1 MKTRKNRVIRDEQTI
16 NHETGEITSRTT
28 VFQFDREPN
37 YIKLYFDCLGVVL
50 GNDGLNTC
58 FNDML
63 VEVLALGS
71 YANDGQHVVLNAY
84 NKKIVCERTGKSIRR
99 LEQAIKTWSDNGVL
113 KRVARGTYQIN
124 PWIFGKGE
132 WRDISTLRA
141 TFDFTNSQLTT
152 ERGYEWKEARDA
164 GRDGED
170 SCS

>member
-1 MKTRKNRVIRDEQTI
+1 MGARKQRVLREEQTV

-28 VFQFDREPN
+28 VFQFDKEPN

-58 FNDML
+58 LNDML

-84 NKKIVCERTGKSIRR
+84 NKKIVCERTNKGLKC
-99 LEQAIKTWSDNGVL
+99 LEKAIKKWTENGVL

-132 WRDISTLRA
+132 WRDIKSLRA
-141 TFDFTNSQLTT
+141 TFDFSNSQLTT
-152 ERGYEWKEARDA
+152 ERQYEQRE
-164 GRDGED
+164 GVEHG
-170 SCS
+170 